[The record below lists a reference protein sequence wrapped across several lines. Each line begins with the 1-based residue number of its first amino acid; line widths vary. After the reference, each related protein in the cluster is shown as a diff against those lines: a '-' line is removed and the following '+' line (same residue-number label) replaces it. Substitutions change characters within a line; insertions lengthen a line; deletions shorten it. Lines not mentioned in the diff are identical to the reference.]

1 MGSWGGG
8 RIYSYSR
15 KSSLKSVL
23 KTVKGRFMVHSEQAA
38 WQTGIE
44 VGQEGARIP
53 KRDDLVSQIFL
64 TENVTNVTDCCLM
77 A

>member
-1 MGSWGGG
+1 
-8 RIYSYSR
+8 
-15 KSSLKSVL
+15 
-23 KTVKGRFMVHSEQAA
+23 MVHSEQAA